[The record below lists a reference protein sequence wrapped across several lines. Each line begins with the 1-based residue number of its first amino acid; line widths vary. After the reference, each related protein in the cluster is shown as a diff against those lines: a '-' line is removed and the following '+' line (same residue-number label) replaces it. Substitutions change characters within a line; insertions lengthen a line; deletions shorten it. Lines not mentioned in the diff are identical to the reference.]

1 MPWFPQTTLQESPV
15 DEDSSVSNI
24 LIVVHHERALAVTL
38 VDRAEMWATTHG
50 HHVWM
55 GSQDAN
61 AVGREHMGSDRLA
74 SQADLVVCI
83 GGDGTMLRG
92 ARLLDGAPVPLLGVN
107 VGLLGYLTEVEP
119 EHLETALARA
129 VAGDVRIEPRMM
141 LTVHVIRHDGAVEGR
156 WLAVNEASL
165 EKREAGH
172 TVRLRVRIDGEVFTT
187 YQADGLVVSTPTGS
201 TAYSLSARGPVVS
214 PSHWAVLLTPVAP
227 HQLFDRSLVLGP
239 SEPVEIEVLEHRMVD
254 LAIDGQ
260 RVATLRQGDRVST
273 TPADQTAQFIRLG
286 PDRFHQVLKAK
297 FGLTDR

>member
-1 MPWFPQTTLQESPV
+1 
-15 DEDSSVSNI
+15 VSNI
-24 LIVVHHERALAVTL
+24 VIVVHHERAHAVEL
-38 VDRAEMWATTHG
+38 VDRAVAWAGAHG
-50 HHVWM
+50 HEVWM
-55 GSQDAN
+55 SDEDARVIRRP
-61 AVGREHMGSDRLA
+61 ALA
-74 SQADLVVCI
+74 STHDATEADLVVCI

-92 ARLLDGAPVPLLGVN
+92 ARLVARAPVPLLGVN

-119 EHLETALARA
+119 DHLEDALRRA
-129 VAGDVRIEPRMM
+129 VTGDVRIEPRMM
-141 LTVHVIRHDGAVEGR
+141 LSVHVVRSDGSTEGR

-239 SEPVEIEVLEHRMVD
+239 AEPVEVEVLEHRMVD
-254 LAIDGQ
+254 LAVDGQ
-260 RVATLRQGDRVST
+260 RVATLRQGDRVRT
-273 TPADQTAQFIRLG
+273 TPADQAAQFIRLG

>member
-1 MPWFPQTTLQESPV
+1 MPQHRKDHRHEGGT
-15 DEDSSVSNI
+15 VSNI
-24 LIVVHHERALAVTL
+24 FVVVHHERPRAVELAEETV
-38 VDRAEMWATTHG
+38 AWASRHG
-50 HHVWM
+50 HRVWICPD
-55 GSQDAN
+55 DAV
-61 AVGREHMGSDRLA
+61 AIARPDLA
-74 SQADLVVCI
+74 CDMPAADSDLVVCI
-83 GGDGTMLRG
+83 GGDGTMLRAVG
-92 ARLLDGAPVPLLGVN
+92 LLDGAPVPLLGVN
-107 VGLLGYLTEVEP
+107 VGVLGYLTEVEP
-119 EHLETALARA
+119 EQLTMALERA
-129 VAGDVRIEPRMM
+129 VHGEVRIEPRMM
-141 LTVHVIRHDGAVEGR
+141 LAVRLVRHDGTQEGP

-172 TVRLRVRIDGEVFTT
+172 TVRLRVWIDGEVFTT

-254 LAIDGQ
+254 LAVDGR
-260 RVATLRQGDRVST
+260 RVATLVQGDRVGT
-273 TPADQTAQFIRLG
+273 EPASQTAQFVRLG

>member
-1 MPWFPQTTLQESPV
+1 MPWFPPHSLQEDPGH
-15 DEDSSVSNI
+15 EDPGVSNI
-24 LIVVHHERALAVTL
+24 VIVVHHERAVAVTL
-38 VDRAEMWATTHG
+38 VDRAVVWASAHG
-50 HHVWM
+50 HRVWL
-55 GSQDAN
+55 GAADAS
-61 AVGREHMGSDRLA
+61 AIGREHLA
-74 SQADLVVCI
+74 SNAHASDADLVVCI

-107 VGLLGYLTEVEP
+107 VGVLGYLTEVEP
-119 EHLETALARA
+119 EQLETALSRA

-141 LTVHVIRHDGAVEGR
+141 LAVHVIRQDGTVEGR

-254 LAIDGQ
+254 LAIDGH

-273 TPADQTAQFIRLG
+273 APADQAAQFIRLG

>member
-1 MPWFPQTTLQESPV
+1 V
-15 DEDSSVSNI
+15 SSI
-24 LIVVHHERALAVTL
+24 FIVVHHERAQAITLA
-38 VDRAEMWATTHG
+38 DRAVEWARHRG
-50 HHVWM
+50 HDVWICPE
-55 GSQDAN
+55 DAS
-61 AVGREHMGSDRLA
+61 AIGRESLA
-74 SQADLVVCI
+74 DSRDPSEADLVVCI
-83 GGDGTMLRG
+83 GGDGTMLRAAG
-92 ARLLDGAPVPLLGVN
+92 LLHGAPVPLLGVN
-107 VGLLGYLTEVEP
+107 VGVLGYLTEVEP
-119 EHLETALARA
+119 EQLETALERA
-129 VAGDVRIEPRMM
+129 VDGEVRLEPRMM
-141 LTVHVIRHDGAVEGR
+141 LDVHVIRHDGNIEGP

-254 LAIDGQ
+254 LAVDGR

-273 TPADQTAQFIRLG
+273 TPAAQAAQFLRLG
-286 PDRFHQVLKAK
+286 PDRFHQILKAK

>member
-1 MPWFPQTTLQESPV
+1 MPSTPPETTREGV
-15 DEDSSVSNI
+15 SVSNI
-24 LIVVHHERALAVTL
+24 LVVVHHQRREAAAL
-38 VDRAEMWATTHG
+38 VDRTVTWAARHD

-55 GSQDAN
+55 TADDAE
-61 AVGREHMGSDRLA
+61 AIQRPDLA
-74 SQADLVVCI
+74 SGRPVGDADLVVCI

-92 ARLLDGAPVPLLGVN
+92 AHLLDGAQVPLLGVN
-107 VGLLGYLTEVEP
+107 VGVLGYLTEVEP
-119 EHLETALARA
+119 DHLEAALDRA
-129 VAGDVRIEPRMM
+129 VSGDVRIEPRMM
-141 LTVHVIRHDGAVEGR
+141 LAVHVVRSDGTVDGPWA
-156 WLAVNEASL
+156 AVNEASL

-239 SEPVEIEVLEHRMVD
+239 DEPVEIEVLEHRMVD

-260 RVATLRQGDRVST
+260 RVATLRQGDRVRTS
-273 TPADQTAQFIRLG
+273 PSEQAAQFMRLG

>member
-1 MPWFPQTTLQESPV
+1 M
-15 DEDSSVSNI
+15 SNI
-24 LIVVHHERALAVTL
+24 LIVVHHERAEAVQL
-38 VDRAEMWATTHG
+38 VDRTVAWASQAG
-50 HHVWM
+50 HRTWL
-55 GSQDAN
+55 SADDA
-61 AVGREHMGSDRLA
+61 AAIGRTQSASDRPA
-74 SQADLVVCI
+74 AEADLVVCI

-92 ARLLDGAPVPLLGVN
+92 VRVLGGAPVPLLGVN
-107 VGLLGYLTEVEP
+107 VGVLGYRTEVEP
-119 EHLETALARA
+119 QQLESALERA
-129 VAGDVRIEPRMM
+129 VAGQVRIEPRMM
-141 LTVHVIRHDGAVEGR
+141 LAVTVVRHDDTVEGP

-239 SEPVEIEVLEHRMVD
+239 AEPVEIEVLEHRMVD
-254 LAIDGQ
+254 LAVDGQ
-260 RVATLRQGDRVST
+260 RVATLRQGDRLT
-273 TPADQTAQFIRLG
+273 TAPADQAAQFVRLG

>member
-1 MPWFPQTTLQESPV
+1 M
-15 DEDSSVSNI
+15 SNM
-24 LIVVHHERALAVTL
+24 LIVVHHERAAAVTL
-38 VDRAEMWATTHG
+38 VDRAVEWAKQHG
-50 HHVWM
+50 HTVWM
-55 GSQDAN
+55 SADDA
-61 AVGREHMGSDRLA
+61 AAIDRAGLA
-74 SQADLVVCI
+74 SSRTAAEANLVVCI

-107 VGLLGYLTEVEP
+107 VGVLGYLTEVEP
-119 EHLETALARA
+119 DQLEDALARA
-129 VAGDVRIEPRMM
+129 LAGDVRIEPRMM
-141 LTVHVIRHDGAVEGR
+141 LDVHVVRHDGSVEGH

-227 HQLFDRSLVLGP
+227 HQLFDRTLVLGP
-239 SEPVEIEVLEHRMVD
+239 AEPVEIEVLEHRMVD
-254 LAIDGQ
+254 LAVDGQ
-260 RVATLRQGDRVST
+260 RVATLRQGDRVGT
-273 TPADQTAQFIRLG
+273 TPAEQAAQFIRLG

>member
-1 MPWFPQTTLQESPV
+1 MS
-15 DEDSSVSNI
+15 DI
-24 LIVVHHERALAVTL
+24 LIVVHHERARAVQLADDAV
-38 VDRAEMWATTHG
+38 AWAAQHG

-55 GSQDAN
+55 CHEDAV
-61 AVGREHMGSDRLA
+61 AVQRPHLA
-74 SQADLVVCI
+74 DERPASTADLVVCI
-83 GGDGTMLRG
+83 GGDGTMLRATG
-92 ARLLDGAPVPLLGVN
+92 LLDGAPVPLLGVN
-107 VGLLGYLTEVEP
+107 VGVLGYLTEVEP
-119 EHLETALARA
+119 DDLDTALLRA
-129 VAGDVRIEPRMM
+129 VTGDVRIEPRMM
-141 LTVHVIRHDGAVEGR
+141 LEVHVMRHDGSSEGR

-187 YQADGLVVSTPTGS
+187 YQADGLVVATPTGS

-239 SEPVEIEVLEHRMVD
+239 TEPVEIEVLEHRMVD
-254 LAIDGQ
+254 LAIDGR
-260 RVATLRQGDRVST
+260 RVATLREGDRVRT
-273 TPADQTAQFIRLG
+273 EPAEQAAQFIRLG